1 MRIDVELVLR
11 SPKLRQ
17 AGHAARQASI
27 LRSFWSASAIPRA
40 RPSLA
45 IREYTDSRRV
55 EWSVWDVTPAQMHPL
70 ARDEEYLGE
79 MHDGWLVFESKREKR
94 RLHAPYPHDW
104 VDFDIPQLEELCA
117 KASPVL
123 RRRARSASG
132 EYRAIAAAA
141 IEREAVAESGSRRTF
156 RSRAGR
162 EWTVR
167 IHECLDNELATK
179 KVLRFTA
186 GDIVVELL
194 AWPRDWQD
202 LSVAEYA
209 MLLLDAEPPRRRPKG
224 QGPQR
229 RLDDRGEA
237 TKKVE

>member
-1 MRIDVELVLR
+1 M
-11 SPKLRQ
+11 
-17 AGHAARQASI
+17 
-27 LRSFWSASAIPRA
+27 
-40 RPSLA
+40 A

-104 VDFDIPQLEELCA
+104 EDFAIPQLEELCA

-123 RRRARSASG
+123 RRRPKSPSG
-132 EYRAIAAAA
+132 AYRAVTAAA
-141 IEREAVAESGSRRTF
+141 IEREAEAGQGSRRTF
-156 RSRAGR
+156 RSPAGR

-167 IHECLDNELATK
+167 IHECLDRDQATK

-194 AWPRDWQD
+194 EWPHDWQE
-202 LSVAEYA
+202 LSVADFA

-229 RLDDRGEA
+229 RSEDRVPTPPNA
-237 TKKVE
+237 DPLPD

>member
-1 MRIDVELVLR
+1 M
-11 SPKLRQ
+11 
-17 AGHAARQASI
+17 
-27 LRSFWSASAIPRA
+27 
-40 RPSLA
+40 A

-70 ARDEEYLGE
+70 TRDEEYLGE

-94 RLHAPYPHDW
+94 RLNAPYPHDW
-104 VDFDIPQLEELCA
+104 RDFDIHQLEELCA

-123 RRRARSASG
+123 RRRPKSPSG
-132 EYRAIAAAA
+132 EYRAMTTAA
-141 IEREAVAESGSRRTF
+141 IEREAEAESDSRRMF
-156 RSRAGR
+156 KSPAGR

-167 IHECLDNELATK
+167 IHECLDRDLSTK

-186 GDIVVELL
+186 GVIVVELL
-194 AWPRDWQD
+194 EWPRDWME
-202 LSVAEYA
+202 LSVADYA

-229 RLDDRGEA
+229 RLDDRQDPSKNSDQARIERNP
-237 TKKVE
+237 